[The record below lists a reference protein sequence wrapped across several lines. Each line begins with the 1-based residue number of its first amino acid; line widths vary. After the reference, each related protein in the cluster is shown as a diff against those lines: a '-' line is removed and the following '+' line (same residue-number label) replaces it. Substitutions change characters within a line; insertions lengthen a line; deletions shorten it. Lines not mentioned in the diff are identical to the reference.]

1 MKNVFNV
8 ISQLFLVLILFVTL
22 GCTEEKMYTVTFEDD
37 IVLETQKVKEGEKAT
52 IVSAPEKENKT
63 FVCWTLDGEEFNFET
78 AITKDITLKAKWQ
91 ENNEKFTVI
100 VKDGDEII
108 NTYEVDSGSKLDE
121 LAPLNKDGYVFLY
134 YALNNEEFDFNTVIN
149 NNITLEAV
157 WRETKTFIV
166 SFYDGDKLLKE
177 INVLENNTIVSFVP
191 EKDGLVF
198 DGWLLDGK
206 NFDESSLIS
215 ADLILY
221 AKWKIKPYI
230 IEFYDGDKLIQTI
243 ELTPGETIEE
253 PIYERNGFW
262 FLGWDKDLSNITGD
276 MKVYAELVALNY
288 DITYHNS
295 DRNGN
300 PTIYNYDECPIKL
313 YDAEKEGYV
322 FAGWY
327 DSETGGNKITV
338 IEVGTYGNLDLYA
351 RFYKEVEVSFKLE
364 GGYFSSKTIEDY
376 DLTITSETENYKATL
391 YETLELPVPFKS
403 GYNFK
408 GWRTENGNIVNTTS
422 SEISVLTATWEM
434 RSNTPEDQMLT
445 FEEEMTEKLYKTIT
459 SDITLPETIDNTN
472 ITVSWS
478 SSDETL
484 ITSNGKVTR
493 QFGEDKKCTL
503 KAVMK
508 AGDVTKEFSITVT
521 IARGYKDISEGGI
534 VAGYNYTD
542 NIPSDET
549 LQKVDILYCAFGS
562 AGENGHISNYTTVG
576 IRVKGY
582 MDKAHS
588 YGDYVILSI
597 NTSNLAVV
605 CRKAELIDIFVND
618 CIKII
623 NEYGFDG
630 IDIDWERPAVNE
642 KQNYTAL
649 MKALYT
655 KVKAN
660 NPEHLV
666 TTATAAGPWQ
676 YPSFDFE
683 NSIQYID
690 YINLMAY
697 DLQTNA
703 KSTHHSALYPSSKGY
718 TAGGC
723 SIDETLPYYNE
734 LSVPNS
740 KIIVGLPFYGRQF
753 IETDG
758 IGKASSAGGSAT
770 QTFIYQRYLNN
781 PNIQGVTIGFDE
793 ECKVPYI
800 YDSNNR
806 LFISYDNEKSIGYK
820 CEYVKE
826 KGLAGMMYWQ
836 DSQDYEHILLN
847 ALYNNKEIMK

>member
-1 MKNVFNV
+1 MKNVLNV
-8 ISQLFLVLILFVTL
+8 IGSLFLALMLFVAL
-22 GCTEEKMYTVTFEDD
+22 GCEDTKVYTVTFMDD
-37 IVLETQKVKEGEKAT
+37 DVIETQKVKEGEKTSA
-52 IVSAPEKENKT
+52 ISAPEKENKT
-63 FVCWTLDGEEFNFET
+63 FECWTLDGEEFSFET
-78 AITKDITLKAKWQ
+78 AITKDITLKAKWK
-91 ENNEKFTVI
+91 ESDMIFTVT
-100 VKDGDEII
+100 VKDGEEVI
-108 NTYEVDSGSKLDE
+108 NTYEVDSGKKLDE
-121 LAPLNKDGYVFLY
+121 LASLNKDGYVFLY
-134 YALNNEEFDFNTVIN
+134 YALNGEEFDFNTVIN

-157 WRETKTFIV
+157 WREAKTFTV

-177 INVLENNTIVSFVP
+177 IKVLEDNPIDSFIP
-191 EKDGLVF
+191 EKEGFVF
-198 DGWLLDGK
+198 DCWLCDGK
-206 NFDESSLIS
+206 NFDELVTS
-215 ADLILY
+215 DLVLS
-221 AKWKIKPYI
+221 AKWNVKPYI
-230 IEFYDGDKLIQTI
+230 IEFYDEDELIKTI
-243 ELTPGETIEE
+243 EVIPGEPLEE
-253 PIYERNGFW
+253 PTYEKNGYL
-262 FLGWDKDLSNITGD
+262 FLGWDTDLSDIAGD

-295 DRNGN
+295 NRNGN
-300 PTIYNYDECPIKL
+300 PTSYNIEDCPIKL
-313 YDAEKEGYV
+313 YDAEKEGYI
-322 FAGWY
+322 FDGWY

-338 IEVGTYGNLDLYA
+338 IAVGTYGNLDLYA
-351 RFYKEVEVSFKLE
+351 RFYKKVEVSFKLE

-376 DLTITSETENYKATL
+376 DLAEASETGNYKATL
-391 YETLELPVPFKS
+391 YETLELPVPFKY

-408 GWRTENGNIVNTTS
+408 GWSANGNIIDTVS
-422 SEISVLTATWEM
+422 SEISILSAVWEM
-434 RSNTPEDQMLT
+434 RSNIPEDQMLS

-459 SDITLPETIDNTN
+459 SDITLPETIENTN

-478 SSDETL
+478 SSDESL
-484 ITSNGKVTR
+484 ITAGGKVTR
-493 QFGEDKKCTL
+493 QYGEDKKCTL

-508 AGDVTKEFSITVT
+508 AGDVVKEFSITVT
-521 IARGYKDISEGGI
+521 VARGYKDISEGGI
-534 VAGYNYTD
+534 IAGYNYTS
-542 NIPSDET
+542 NTPSDET

-562 AGENGHISNYTTVG
+562 AGANGHISNYINIG
-576 IRVKGY
+576 AYIKSY

-597 NTSNLAVV
+597 NTSNLDVV
-605 CRKAELIDIFVND
+605 CRKAELINVFVND
-618 CIKII
+618 CVSII

-676 YPSFDFE
+676 YPSFDLE

-697 DLQTNA
+697 DLQTNS
-703 KSTHHSALYPSSKGY
+703 KSTHHSALYPSTKGY
-718 TAGGC
+718 TVGGC
-723 SIDETLPYYNE
+723 SIDETIPLYNK
-734 LSVPNS
+734 LGVPNS

-758 IGKASSAGGSAT
+758 IGKSSSTGGSAT
-770 QTFIYQRYLNN
+770 QTFIYQTYLNN
-781 PNIQGVTIGFDE
+781 PNAQGVTIVFDD

-836 DSQDYEHILLN
+836 DSQDYQHILLN
-847 ALYNNKEIMK
+847 ALYSNKKIMK